1 MIASTV
7 DRTPGRKSGFGSTLL
22 TLLAWVIGIT
32 MFFPILWVVLT
43 AFKTEQ
49 TAFSMAPTFI
59 FSPTLESF
67 KSALAQGSGYWHY
80 ALNSVITALGSTLV
94 GLALAIPAAY
104 AMAFYPSKRT
114 DFTLVWM
121 VSTKFIPAVGVLI
134 PVFLVYRS
142 LGLLD
147 TRLGL
152 TMLFTSMNLPIMVWM
167 VYSYF
172 RDIPVDIVEAAS
184 IDGASTAQTMFRVI
198 LPLALPGLASTG
210 LLALI
215 LAWNESF
222 WSLTMT
228 DYHAATL
235 AVYTASFKS
244 GEGLF
249 WARLSAASVMTI
261 APIVVLGWFAQRQ
274 MVRGLTFG
282 AVK

>member
-1 MIASTV
+1 MK
-7 DRTPGRKSGFGSTLL
+7 DRTIGGILL
-22 TLLAWVIGIT
+22 TALAYFVALV
-32 MFFPILWVVLT
+32 MFFPILWMLLT

-49 TAFSMAPTFI
+49 NAFTIDPHFL
-59 FSPTLESF
+59 FVPTLDSF
-67 KSALAQGSGYWHY
+67 RVALEQGSGYLHY
-80 ALNSVITALGSTLV
+80 ALNSVVSAVVSTLV
-94 GLALAIPAAY
+94 GLLLAIPAAY
-104 AMAFYPSKRT
+104 AMAFFPTKRT

-134 PVFLVYRS
+134 PIYLVYKQ

-147 TRLGL
+147 NLVGL
-152 TMLFTSMNLPIMVWM
+152 TLLFTAMNMPLLVWM

-172 RDIPVDIVEAAS
+172 KDIPKDLVEAAD
-184 IDGASTAQTMFRVI
+184 IDGASTLQTMRKVI
-198 LPLALPGLASTG
+198 LPLALPGIASAG

-228 DYHAATL
+228 DHTAATL
-235 AVYTASFKS
+235 AVYIASFKS
-244 GEGLF
+244 AEGLF
-249 WARLSAASVMTI
+249 WAKMSAASVLTV
-261 APIVVLGWFAQRQ
+261 APIIVLGWFAQRQ

>member
-1 MIASTV
+1 MKN
-7 DRTPGRKSGFGSTLL
+7 KSIGGHLL
-22 TLLAWVIGIT
+22 SVLAYLVALV
-32 MFFPILWVVLT
+32 MFFPILWMLLT

-49 TAFSMAPTFI
+49 NAFTIDPHFL
-59 FSPTLESF
+59 FVPTLDSF
-67 KSALAQGSGYWHY
+67 RVALDQGSGYLHY
-80 ALNSVITALGSTLV
+80 ALNSVISAVVSTLL
-94 GLALAIPAAY
+94 GLLLAIPAAY
-104 AMAFYPSKRT
+104 AMAFFPTKRT

-134 PVFLVYRS
+134 PIYLVYKQ

-147 TRLGL
+147 NLAGL
-152 TMLFTSMNLPIMVWM
+152 TLLFTAMNMPLLVWM

-172 RDIPVDIVEAAS
+172 KDIPKDLVEAAD
-184 IDGASTAQTMFRVI
+184 IDGASTLQTMGKVI
-198 LPLALPGLASTG
+198 LPLAMPGIASAG

-228 DYHAATL
+228 DHKAATL
-235 AVYTASFKS
+235 AVYIASFKS
-244 GEGLF
+244 AEGLF
-249 WARLSAASVMTI
+249 WAKMSAASVLTV
-261 APIVVLGWFAQRQ
+261 APIIVLGWFAQRQ

>member
-1 MIASTV
+1 MEQ
-7 DRTPGRKSGFGSTLL
+7 KSSLG
-22 TLLAWVIGIT
+22 LAVIGWLVAIV
-32 MFFPILWVVLT
+32 MFFPILWMVLT
-43 AFKTEQ
+43 ALKTEQ
-49 TAFSMAPTFI
+49 SAFSMVPEFVFT
-59 FSPTLESF
+59 PTLESF
-67 KSALAQGSGYWHY
+67 KTALSQNAGYWHY
-80 ALNSVITALGSTLV
+80 AFNSLFTSVMSTLI

-134 PVFLVYRS
+134 PIFLVYKT
-142 LGLLD
+142 LGLID
-147 TRLGL
+147 NNWGL
-152 TMLFTSMNLPIMVWM
+152 IALFVGMNLPIMVWM

-172 RDIPVDIVEAAS
+172 KDVPKDIVEAAE
-184 IDGASTAQTMFRVI
+184 IDGASTLATMFRVI

-222 WSLTMT
+222 WSLTMA
-228 DYHAATL
+228 DHDAATL
-235 AVYTASFKS
+235 AAFIASFKS
-244 GEGLF
+244 AEGLF
-249 WARLSAASVMTI
+249 WAKMSAASVMTV
-261 APIVVLGWFAQRQ
+261 APIIVLGWFAQKQ

>member
-1 MIASTV
+1 MK
-7 DRTPGRKSGFGSTLL
+7 DRTIGGILL
-22 TLLAWVIGIT
+22 TALAYFVALV
-32 MFFPILWVVLT
+32 MFFPILWMLLT

-49 TAFSMAPTFI
+49 NAFTIDPHFL
-59 FSPTLESF
+59 FVPTLDSF
-67 KSALAQGSGYWHY
+67 RVALEQGSGYLHY
-80 ALNSVITALGSTLV
+80 ALNSVVSAVVSTLV
-94 GLALAIPAAY
+94 GLLLAIPAAY
-104 AMAFYPSKRT
+104 AMAFFPTKRT

-134 PVFLVYRS
+134 PIYLVYKQ

-147 TRLGL
+147 NLVGL
-152 TMLFTSMNLPIMVWM
+152 TLLFTAMNMPLLVWM

-172 RDIPVDIVEAAS
+172 KDIPKDLVEAAD
-184 IDGASTAQTMFRVI
+184 IDGATTLQTMRKVI
-198 LPLALPGLASTG
+198 LPLALPGIASAG

-228 DYHAATL
+228 DHTAATL
-235 AVYTASFKS
+235 AVYIASFKS
-244 GEGLF
+244 AEGLF
-249 WARLSAASVMTI
+249 WAKMSAASVLTV
-261 APIVVLGWFAQRQ
+261 APIIVLGWFAQRQ